1 MSRQNRSLRTMVKA
15 VLFASLISLSLVA
28 VAQPTPAQVHAA
40 VKQAGGPERLLAEI
54 ARQTAQSL
62 PQMAN
67 KNLQYQS
74 VAANG
79 RSLSYKAVLVNV
91 ETKRGQ
97 DIESLR
103 QQSISF
109 FVCSSP
115 TLGVL
120 INQYD
125 VEVTYFY
132 TARNTEL
139 LFQHSLNR
147 RSCDGR

>member
-1 MSRQNRSLRTMVKA
+1 MINAVVFSSL
-15 VLFASLISLSLVA
+15 FSLSLVA

-40 VKQAGGPERLLAEI
+40 VKQAGGPESHLAEI
-54 ARQTAQSL
+54 ARQTAQIL
-62 PQMAN
+62 PQMTN
-67 KNLQYQS
+67 KNLQVQS

-79 RSLSYKAVLVNV
+79 RRLAYTVVLVNV

-120 INQYD
+120 IKQYD
-125 VEVTYFY
+125 AEVNYFY
-132 TARNTEL
+132 TARNTEF